1 MTSLT
6 VLQEHYE
13 EPYHRGDCENATHA
27 AEAACEETGCQIR
40 FELCLLEVGKLSD
53 EDSPAAE
60 NILQEIWWDGQGCV
74 YCEGFASFLSGELEG
89 KRLEGSAANEILE
102 RTQGNLVESPTCLE
116 LIPQLLLAAVES
128 SQQEDDWSEAGEFGG
143 PSLGEEC

>member
-1 MTSLT
+1 MTNLA

-13 EPYHRGDCENATHA
+13 EPYHRGNCENATHA
-27 AEAACEETGCQIR
+27 AESACEETGCQIR
-40 FELCLLEVGKLSD
+40 FELCLSEKGSHS
-53 EDSPAAE
+53 EDGSPVKE
-60 NILQEIWWDGQGCV
+60 DTLQEIWWDGQGCV

-89 KRLEGSAANEILE
+89 KQWEGSAANEILV
-102 RTQGNLVESPTCLE
+102 RTQGNLVEARPCLE
-116 LIPQLLLAAVES
+116 LIPQILLAAVEN

>member
-1 MTSLT
+1 MTSLA

-89 KRLEGSAANEILE
+89 KRWEGSAANEILE

>member
-1 MTSLT
+1 MTSLA

-89 KRLEGSAANEILE
+89 KRWEGSAANEILE
-102 RTQGNLVESPTCLE
+102 RTQGNLVESPMCLE

>member
-1 MTSLT
+1 MTSLA

-53 EDSPAAE
+53 EDSPAEE

-89 KRLEGSAANEILE
+89 KRWEGSAANEILE